1 LAAGKLVTPAFC
13 ESRSRFPTLVAATLL
28 IGVAYLSR
36 RPIEAGGPQPLFR
49 EAASET
55 GLVFQHFTGATG
67 DYFLP
72 EIMGAGVALLDYDG
86 DGDLDVYLI
95 QGDLLDQ
102 RKSMKDALF
111 PPPKDH
117 WPGNRLF
124 RNELIP
130 SGHLRFTDV
139 TERAAVGHVG
149 YGMGVAV
156 GDVDND
162 GRPDLFVTNFG
173 PNVLYRNNG
182 DGTFTDI
189 TRQAGLDGMRWSTSA
204 AFLDYDRDGTLDL
217 VVTNYVDFSVKGNIA
232 CYAPTGERDYCNPAV
247 YRPIPTR
254 LYRNDGKGHFLD
266 LTRQSGVGA
275 AFGNGLGVS
284 CADFNGDGWV
294 DIFVANDGMP
304 NQLWINQHNGT
315 FKDLALSSGV
325 AYNADGAAQAGMGV
339 ATGDFDNDGDEDI
352 FITHLARESNTLYV
366 NDGNGVFHDATIE
379 AGLSRGSLSG
389 TGFATEWFDYDN
401 DGFLDLFLA
410 NGAVSLVE
418 SLRGG
423 PYPYGQRNQLFHS
436 ENGKKF
442 SDVTLTAGRVFELS
456 EVGRGAAF
464 GDIDN
469 DGRVD
474 VIVSNNN
481 GPVRLLLNQAGSGGH
496 WLTVRLVDGTAN
508 LSGALVGLTQR
519 NGATVWRRAHADGS
533 YLSSSDPRVHF
544 GLGTDAAEPARIEVR
559 WPGGKRE
566 SWNRIKKDSEITLR
580 AGTGNPLR

>member
-1 LAAGKLVTPAFC
+1 LTAGKRVTAALAA
-13 ESRSRFPTLVAATLL
+13 SLL
-28 IGVAYLSR
+28 IGVAYMPHWR
-36 RPIEAGGPQPLFR
+36 IEAGAPQPVFR
-49 EAASET
+49 EAATET

-72 EIMGAGVALLDYDG
+72 EIMGAGVALFDYDG

-95 QGDLLDQ
+95 QGDLLDK
-102 RKSMKDALF
+102 RRSMKDALF
-111 PPPKDH
+111 PAPKDH

-139 TERAAVGHVG
+139 TEQAGVGYVG

-156 GDVDND
+156 GDIDND

-204 AFLDYDRDGTLDL
+204 AFLDYDRDGNLDL

-247 YRPIPTR
+247 YRPIPAR

-266 LTRQSGVGA
+266 VTRQSGVGA

-284 CADFNGDGWV
+284 CADFNGDGWL
-294 DIFVANDGMP
+294 DIFVANDGMA
-304 NQLWINQHNGT
+304 NQLWINQRNGT
-315 FKDLALSSGV
+315 FKDMALSSGV

-352 FITHLARESNTLYV
+352 FVTHLARESNTLYV
-366 NDGNGVFHDATIE
+366 NDGKGVFHDGTIE
-379 AGLSRGSLSG
+379 AGLSRGSFSG
-389 TGFATEWFDYDN
+389 TGFGTEWFDYDN
-401 DGFLDLFLA
+401 DGFLDLFIA
-410 NGAVSLVE
+410 NGAVSMVE
-418 SLRGG
+418 SLRGR
-423 PYPYGQRNQLFHS
+423 PYPYQQRNQLFHS
-436 ENGKKF
+436 ERSRKF
-442 SDVTLTAGRVFELS
+442 SDVTSTAGPVFQLS
-456 EVGRGAAF
+456 EVSRGAAF

-474 VIVSNNN
+474 VVVTNNN

-496 WLTVRLVDGTAN
+496 WLTVRLVDRTAN
-508 LSGALVGLTQR
+508 VSGALVGLTQH
-519 NGATVWRRAHADGS
+519 NGATVWRRAHTDGS

-544 GLGTDAAEPARIEVR
+544 GLGSDASGPARIEVR
-559 WPGGKRE
+559 WPSGKRE
-566 SWNRIKKDSEITLR
+566 SWNRIKRDSEITLR
-580 AGTGNPLR
+580 AGTGQSGALGSDTIK